1 MSSFLEFIREDIESK
16 KVLLSTMPT
25 TGKREIKKYNEK
37 VEELINRYKD
47 YKNGVKKYIDAKYK
61 SLDIKEVDKNLDKK
75 RDTVKKLEQ
84 VKFLLNP
91 SNTYVEKM
99 GFDNLL
105 YQISSYSDFDFIRLN
120 EIINQLLDKFDLVG
134 VRLFGEDFNYTCY
147 VREYMTAFLDVRNK
161 KSNNYDKLA
170 EVFEKIYWVNP
181 EIISHIEL
189 NFRKLIK
196 KYAKR
201 FIDYIEKETK
211 LIRQEEK
218 INNYNECI
226 DLLKEAY
233 SDLCEESKENVSD
246 ILKLSKEGRIDIS
259 QYFKESK
266 TRIANFS
273 SMLIEPVYLENAELK
288 EKFYRNLEKLK
299 TNIEEYSNYLKFVPI
314 FNKFRQDY
322 EKFVDSPANK
332 LNSIKKMKLIET
344 QISQKEHDLEKLN
357 KKIFSMEPD
366 PSEPNPSPVL
376 KQMKI
381 ESVTRAK
388 ELYKLYLD
396 YNKEFFN
403 ERVERILRKSL
414 TVAELVHLYYSF
426 DYFKRLAIKEVFGVS
441 TFDEIKE
448 YSDSFDLFAKNPN
461 NVIIDGVLVF
471 EDNEIDKIIMNKY
484 RLYNINITTDNLT
497 SGTTEEL
504 LNKINF
510 ILRVNTIEKSESD
523 VDKIWFLTQ
532 VTKINNQESK
542 SE

>member
-273 SMLIEPVYLENAELK
+273 SMLIEPVDLENAELK

-299 TNIEEYSNYLKFVPI
+299 TNIEEYTNYLKFVPI

>member
-299 TNIEEYSNYLKFVPI
+299 TNIEEYANYLKFVPI

>member
-299 TNIEEYSNYLKFVPI
+299 TNIEEYTNYLKFVPI